1 MTGKRPR
8 LLSRLLILAL
18 VAGLIYWWANAM
30 TNEDPLW
37 FLRSFKAQA
46 DWIIVYWDGD
56 VAMCFPGDSEYA
68 AVVETFADAIG
79 HWSGYAGD
87 ADLPDEVLEGYRSQ
101 GRLLELHYNQPVRV
115 HTRHLYPPAS
125 TFFVPLAGTHASRRA
140 VFAGLTDT
148 PRVGGLMLSEA
159 RFEALHEA
167 VEAVVQRH
175 QLQVCPAPLDRSV
188 RMNRSWI

>member
-18 VAGLIYWWANAM
+18 VAGLIYWWANAL

-56 VAMCFPGDSEYA
+56 VAMCFPGDSEYD
-68 AVVETFADAIG
+68 AVMETFADAIG
-79 HWSGYAGD
+79 HWSGHEGD
-87 ADLPDEVLEGYRSQ
+87 ADLPEEVLEGYRIQ
-101 GRLLELHYNQPVRV
+101 KRLLEVHYNQPVRV

-148 PRVGGLMLSEA
+148 PRVGGLVLSEA
-159 RFEALHEA
+159 RFEALNEA
-167 VEAVVQRH
+167 VEAAVRRH
-175 QLQVCPAPLDRSV
+175 QLQGRTAPLGRS
-188 RMNRSWI
+188 NRPNRLWI